1 MRFVLA
7 ALLLTGCIDEIDAR
21 WTLDH
26 DHVIAARATP
36 PRVRDG
42 ETTVLDALVAH
53 EGRAPT
59 VEGAMT
65 AELANPPS
73 DFDGRLV
80 QDATGRWL
88 LDVPFR
94 LSRAGAED
102 SYPVDVVLTFR
113 PSNNRAGIDPYRV
126 KKTVWIGE
134 PTQNPPAPMSIKVGD
149 VEITDEVVVPRGE
162 DVYLE
167 VAASASQRVNWLTN
181 VGSLYQDDHARAFV
195 HVEGDDAR
203 SGELVVVLRDDVGGV
218 TWRVFPMR
226 VAP

>member
-1 MRFVLA
+1 MRLVLA

-21 WTLDH
+21 WMLDH

-53 EGRAPT
+53 AGRAPT

-80 QDATGRWL
+80 QDATGQWL

-102 SYPVDVVLTFR
+102 IYPVDVVLTFR
-113 PSNNRAGIDPYRV
+113 PSTNRASVDPYRV

-134 PTQNPPAPMSIKVGD
+134 PTQNPPAPMAIEVGD
-149 VEITDEVVVPRGE
+149 VEVTDEVVVPVGK
-162 DVYLE
+162 DVYIE
-167 VAASASQRVNWLTN
+167 VQAEPGQRIHWLTN
-181 VGSLYQDDHARAFV
+181 VGTLYQDDHPRAYV
-195 HVEGDDAR
+195 HVEDGDAR
-203 SGELVVVLRDDVGGV
+203 TGELVVVVRDDVGGV
-218 TWRVFPMR
+218 AWRVVPMR
-226 VAP
+226 AVP